1 MKGSAKIIKALNNLL
16 VAELS
21 SVHQYFIHSEM
32 YKDWGIEEL
41 YERIHH
47 EMQDEQGHATLL
59 IQRILFL
66 EGTPNVG
73 VLEPLKIGKDVKS
86 MLKNDLDYEIE
97 VRSRL
102 LECINLC
109 EKDKDFET
117 REILETL
124 LEDTEAD
131 HIYWLEQQ
139 LKLIKMMGL
148 ANYIQLKSKGGAAV

>member
-1 MKGSAKIIKALNNLL
+1 MKGSSKIIDSLNHLL
-16 VAELS
+16 RAELS

-66 EGTPNVG
+66 EGTADVG
-73 VLEPLKIGKDVKS
+73 VLEPLKVGHDVKS
-86 MLKNDLDYEIE
+86 MLENDLDYEME
-97 VRSRL
+97 VRARL
-102 LECINLC
+102 IDTITMC
-109 EKDKDFET
+109 EQEKDFET
-117 REILETL
+117 REILMTL
-124 LEDTEAD
+124 LEDTEDD

-148 ANYIQLKSKGGAAV
+148 ANYVQMKSKGSAQ